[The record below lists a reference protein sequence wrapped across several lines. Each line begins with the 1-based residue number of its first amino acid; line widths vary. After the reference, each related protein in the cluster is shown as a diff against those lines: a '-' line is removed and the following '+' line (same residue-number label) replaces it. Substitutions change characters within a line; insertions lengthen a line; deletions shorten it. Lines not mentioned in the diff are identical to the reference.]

1 MILVNYSR
9 AVDQV
14 QQDQILNI
22 IDCNHEVRTRVI
34 ENSELFTNEL
44 MTNIETC
51 KQVAVSV
58 GAVKLTLIM
67 LL

>member
-1 MILVNYSR
+1 MNYSR

-34 ENSELFTNEL
+34 ENSGL

>member
-1 MILVNYSR
+1 MFSGP
-9 AVDQV
+9 QV
-14 QQDQILNI
+14 QHDQILNI

>member
-1 MILVNYSR
+1 MNYSR

>member
-1 MILVNYSR
+1 M
-9 AVDQV
+9 
-14 QQDQILNI
+14 QQEWILNI
-22 IDCNHEVRTRVI
+22 IDCNQGVRTRVI

-51 KQVAVSV
+51 KQGAASV
-58 GAVKLTLIM
+58 GAVKLTLII